1 VPRCT
6 AHSGIAHRTFVPW
19 VEGYPGPRLIGT
31 ANPQGK
37 HTVFGSQPRARA
49 PVLLILVYGAFIALV
64 GITAT
69 AQAVL
74 VTAHFTATTLN
85 DVVGS
90 DAATTRAFL
99 NAYVKPGYFDG
110 TAASTP
116 GELSRLESQLATL
129 TKTGEILR
137 VELRLPDGTILAAND
152 PQLRGLAMPVTAEFT
167 LAVGGKPHGAIAP
180 IETAEAGPGL
190 VGSDTFL
197 REFLPVIL
205 DGKVRGVVAIWRD
218 AAPILARLADVRRDV
233 VAVTLTAAA
242 FAAVLLFLLFRSAQG
257 RLSRQAAA
265 LVESGRR
272 DVVTGT
278 LNHGALVEHLAT
290 ELERARGARLA
301 LGVALIDIDNF
312 RLLNDNHGHEA
323 GDEALLAVTRL
334 LRSELPES
342 AVFGRYGPDEFLVI
356 SPPDAVDVLMPA
368 LERLKRAL
376 AELDLQFETTERLPV
391 TVSAGVCR
399 YPENGASVTVLLA
412 TAARVL
418 EDARASG
425 GDSIRTADESTTDAV
440 PASGFD
446 VLQGLVIAV
455 DTKDRYTKRH
465 SEDVAR
471 YAIFLATR
479 LGLDDELVRAIRVSG
494 LLHDVGKIG
503 IPDRILRKPGR
514 LSAEEYEVVKQHVAL
529 GDMIVR
535 DIPDIDAVRAGIR
548 HHHEQ
553 WDGHGYLDGLAGETI
568 PLIARL
574 LAVGD
579 TFSAM
584 TTTRPYRK
592 SLGVREA
599 LVRLADAAG
608 TQLDERLVRV
618 FIEGIEN
625 AADAPLPDNDVSP
638 RALWAPLQEVA

>member
-1 VPRCT
+1 
-6 AHSGIAHRTFVPW
+6 
-19 VEGYPGPRLIGT
+19 
-31 ANPQGK
+31 
-37 HTVFGSQPRARA
+37 VFGSQPRARA
-49 PVLLILVYGAFIALV
+49 PVLLILVYGAFLALV
-64 GITAT
+64 GITAA

-116 GELSRLESQLATL
+116 AELARLESQLGAL
-129 TKTGEILR
+129 TRTGEILR

-152 PQLRGLAMPVTAEFT
+152 PQLRGVAMPVSPDFA
-167 LAVGGKPHGAIAP
+167 LAVTGKPQGAIAP

-190 VGSDTFL
+190 VGSDMYL

-218 AAPILARLADVRRDV
+218 AQPILARLGDVRRDI

-290 ELERARGARLA
+290 EIERARGARTT

-323 GDEALLAVTRL
+323 GDDALLAVTRL
-334 LRSELPES
+334 LRSELPDS
-342 AVFGRYGPDEFLVI
+342 AVFGRYGPDEFLVV

-368 LERLKRAL
+368 LEKLKRAL
-376 AELDLQFETTERLPV
+376 AELALQFETTERLPV
-391 TVSAGVCR
+391 TVSAGVCT
-399 YPENGASVTVLLA
+399 YPDHGASVTVLLA

-425 GDSIRTADESTTDAV
+425 GDSIRTADASATDPV

-479 LGLDDELVRAIRVSG
+479 LGLDDELIRAIRVSG

-514 LSAEEYEVVKQHVAL
+514 LTAEEYEIVKQHVAL

-535 DIPDIDAVRAGIR
+535 DIPDIDVVRAGIR
-548 HHHEQ
+548 YHHEQ

-568 PLIARL
+568 PLIARV

-592 SLGVREA
+592 SLGAREA

-618 FIEGIEN
+618 FIEGLEN

-638 RALWAPLQEVA
+638 QALWAPLREVA